1 MEIKP
6 RTNVVVRLS
15 DVSNNALKLC
25 SIVVNRLKNNGYDT
39 YAKEVSHKISGLHS
53 KSEAISV
60 FSEYVI
66 VKWVSEGGYL
76 MKYNN
81 IVNISPK
88 GDVVCY
94 DKNGTLRD
102 DLNIYQLSKQDQLEI
117 FGEIMIHD
125 AGQNSEKINN
135 DKDLIVGKDGKVLR
149 RKLGLKLTW
158 TDFFKDFFKR
168 K

>member
-66 VKWVSEGGYL
+66 VK
-76 MKYNN
+76 
-81 IVNISPK
+81 
-88 GDVVCY
+88 
-94 DKNGTLRD
+94 
-102 DLNIYQLSKQDQLEI
+102 
-117 FGEIMIHD
+117 
-125 AGQNSEKINN
+125 
-135 DKDLIVGKDGKVLR
+135 
-149 RKLGLKLTW
+149 
-158 TDFFKDFFKR
+158 
-168 K
+168 

>member
-1 MEIKP
+1 
-6 RTNVVVRLS
+6 
-15 DVSNNALKLC
+15 
-25 SIVVNRLKNNGYDT
+25 
-39 YAKEVSHKISGLHS
+39 
-53 KSEAISV
+53 
-60 FSEYVI
+60 
-66 VKWVSEGGYL
+66 

-81 IVNISPK
+81 VLNISPK
-88 GDVVCY
+88 GDIVCY